1 MSLVE
6 EIEVKG
12 ARQRN
17 ASFSPG
23 RDMET
28 VVRPVKT
35 FFEEDEERDERPF
48 FKRYWI
54 PIAVLV
60 VAGAAIGITLKTIAN
75 SAATARKAPTVISLS
90 LAPPPPP
97 PPVQTPPPE
106 VVQDQQTF
114 QPEEKAED
122 EPPKPPDEPPIGTNI
137 KGDGSSNGFNLS
149 NSAGSGIGGG
159 KTNASRFGW
168 YAGQVQSKVSEA
180 LRANRKTRSAELAI
194 RARIWPD
201 ENGRV
206 SRVQL
211 SGSTGDPAL
220 DAAIRDEVLSG
231 LQLREPPPPGMPLPI
246 VLRLSAKRPR

>member
-1 MSLVE
+1 MTLVE
-6 EIEVKG
+6 EIELKSS
-12 ARQRN
+12 RQHGP
-17 ASFSPG
+17 SFSPG
-23 RDMET
+23 RKMQS
-28 VVRPVKT
+28 VVRPGRA
-35 FFEEDEERDERPF
+35 FLDEDEERDERPLL
-48 FKRYWI
+48 KRYWI

-60 VAGAAIGITLKTIAN
+60 VAGVAIGITLKTIAN

-90 LAPPPPP
+90 MPPPPPP
-97 PPVQTPPPE
+97 PPVQTAPPE

-114 QPEEKAED
+114 QPEEKPED
-122 EPPKPPDEPPIGTNI
+122 EPPKPPDQPPIGTNI

-149 NSAGSGIGGG
+149 NSAGSGAGDGR
-159 KTNASRFGW
+159 TNASRFGW

-180 LRANRKTRSAELAI
+180 LRANRKTRTAELAI

-201 ENGRV
+201 ENGHVTRA
-206 SRVQL
+206 QL
-211 SGSTGDPAL
+211 SGSTGDASL

>member
-1 MSLVE
+1 MSLLQEVE
-6 EIEVKG
+6 LKES
-12 ARQRN
+12 RRLN
-17 ASFSPG
+17 PPLSPG
-23 RDMET
+23 RKVET
-28 VVRPVKT
+28 LVRPGKT
-35 FFEEDEERDERPF
+35 FFDEDEERDERPF
-48 FKRYWI
+48 FKRYWV

-60 VAGAAIGITLKTIAN
+60 FAGAAIGMTLKTIAN
-75 SAATARKAPTVISLS
+75 SAATARKAPTVISLT
-90 LAPPPPP
+90 LPPPPPP
-97 PPVQTPPPE
+97 PPVQTAPPE

-114 QPEEKAED
+114 QPEEKPED
-122 EPPKPPDEPPIGTNI
+122 EPPKPPDQPPIGTNI

-149 NSAGSGIGGG
+149 NSAGSGVGGG

-180 LRANRKTRSAELAI
+180 LRANRKTRTAELAI

-206 SRVQL
+206 TRAQL
-211 SGSTGDPAL
+211 SGSTGDASL
-220 DAAIRDEVLSG
+220 DAAIRDEVLNG